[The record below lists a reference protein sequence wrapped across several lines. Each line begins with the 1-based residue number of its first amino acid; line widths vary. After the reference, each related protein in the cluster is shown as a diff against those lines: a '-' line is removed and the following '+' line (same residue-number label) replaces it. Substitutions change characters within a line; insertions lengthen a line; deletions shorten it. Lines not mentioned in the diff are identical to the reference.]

1 MGPLT
6 KTVSCKNATFMW
18 SLVSP
23 DAPKAESQS
32 FLQSLR
38 FWSPKPT
45 PLIVE
50 TPAEEE
56 AFELRDVTLS
66 CEPGLTLIF
75 GPTGS
80 GKSSLLNALLG
91 EMDLLKGEHNLPK
104 LPGHYDPATGLHGGI
119 SYCAQQSWLQQRSI
133 RDNILFGSP
142 FEQERYEQVLE
153 ACALNPDLAI
163 FEDGDMQEIGEGGI
177 SLSGGQKARCALA
190 RAVYSRARTVLL
202 DDVLSAVDSH
212 TAEHIV
218 RNCLQGPLMKNRCIV
233 LVTHHVEL
241 VTPIAFHAI
250 KIEEGRIVA
259 SGSPQ
264 ELRTAGLLQDLAELE
279 QSNEGE
285 QEAEKTPT
293 AKPKLGVQ
301 DGKEARKLVEKEERQ
316 TGSVKWSI
324 YLMYFR
330 ACGILLLST
339 VVLHIALGKAVNT
352 AAQFWL
358 SYWAQSDY
366 EEESKPAF
374 TLLQRVTI
382 SRLFPPASQSPGPY
396 IVIYGLIQLAE
407 AVVLFSMVVF
417 TYLGTLRASSILFR
431 RMLDSVSRATA
442 RWIDKTPSGRILNRF
457 ARDIEVLD
465 TSLLNNVRSVAQ
477 YGFNLLGSLVI
488 LAISLPA
495 FMVPAAFL
503 LYAYL
508 SRELLSQ
515 NITRK
520 VADVSLQSPCPTS
533 RHRAISAEWS
543 RPLERPSS
551 AAIPRRSR
559 AL

>member
-6 KTVSCKNATFMW
+6 KTVSCKNATFRW

-32 FLQSLR
+32 FLESLR

-45 PLIVE
+45 PVILE

-91 EMDLLKGEHNLPK
+91 EMDLLQGEHNLPK
-104 LPGHYDPATGLHGGI
+104 LPGHYDPLTGLHGGI
-119 SYCAQQSWLQQRSI
+119 SYCARQSWLQQRSI

-163 FEDGDMQEIGEGGI
+163 FEDGDMQEIVEGGI

-293 AKPKLGVQ
+293 AKPKLGAQ
-301 DGKEARKLVEKEERQ
+301 DGKRRGNSSKKRRDR
-316 TGSVKWSI
+316 
-324 YLMYFR
+324 R
-330 ACGILLLST
+330 AASSG
-339 VVLHIALGKAVNT
+339 
-352 AAQFWL
+352 
-358 SYWAQSDY
+358 
-366 EEESKPAF
+366 AF
-374 TLLQRVTI
+374 TSYTSAPAAFSSSPPSSFTSPSAKQSTRLPNSGSPTGRSRTMRRSPRPHLHSCKESPSPDSSHPHLDRPGRI
-382 SRLFPPASQSPGPY
+382 SSYMDSSNSPKRGCFSPWSCLPTSAPFAPPAS
-396 IVIYGLIQLAE
+396 
-407 AVVLFSMVVF
+407 
-417 TYLGTLRASSILFR
+417 
-431 RMLDSVSRATA
+431 
-442 RWIDKTPSGRILNRF
+442 
-457 ARDIEVLD
+457 
-465 TSLLNNVRSVAQ
+465 
-477 YGFNLLGSLVI
+477 
-488 LAISLPA
+488 
-495 FMVPAAFL
+495 
-503 LYAYL
+503 
-508 SRELLSQ
+508 
-515 NITRK
+515 
-520 VADVSLQSPCPTS
+520 
-533 RHRAISAEWS
+533 
-543 RPLERPSS
+543 SS
-551 AAIPRRSR
+551 AACSILSAEPLLAGSTRHPLVAS
-559 AL
+559 